1 MILWSDLKVKWRDL
15 NFCVVSNECFP
26 IHVCISWMFLLKESM
41 VAPFFAMFI
50 ALMTFSI
57 FGWVRISIVEAGAI
71 TSILFSSWPGA
82 DHEILCCNL
91 LSPLFSRPG
100 PRHHMFAGP
109 RVRWALLQNFTS
121 LSLLIMIEREGRP
134 RYCFDWAWS
143 PRPFAGRARSVISK
157 PRYHYNTITI
167 FWINYTH

>member
-1 MILWSDLKVKWRDL
+1 MSAMKCMSALHG
-15 NFCVVSNECFP
+15 C
-26 IHVCISWMFLLKESM
+26 LLKESM

-57 FGWVRISIVEAGAI
+57 FGSVRISIVEAGAI
-71 TSILFSSWPGA
+71 TSILFSSWAGA

-91 LSPLFSRPG
+91 LSPLLSR

-121 LSLLIMIEREGRP
+121 LSL
-134 RYCFDWAWS
+134 
-143 PRPFAGRARSVISK
+143 
-157 PRYHYNTITI
+157 
-167 FWINYTH
+167 

>member
-1 MILWSDLKVKWRDL
+1 MSALHG
-15 NFCVVSNECFP
+15 C
-26 IHVCISWMFLLKESM
+26 LLKESM

-71 TSILFSSWPGA
+71 TSILFSSWAGA

-91 LSPLFSRPG
+91 LSPLLS
-100 PRHHMFAGP
+100 RHHMFAVP

-121 LSLLIMIEREGRP
+121 LSL
-134 RYCFDWAWS
+134 
-143 PRPFAGRARSVISK
+143 
-157 PRYHYNTITI
+157 
-167 FWINYTH
+167 